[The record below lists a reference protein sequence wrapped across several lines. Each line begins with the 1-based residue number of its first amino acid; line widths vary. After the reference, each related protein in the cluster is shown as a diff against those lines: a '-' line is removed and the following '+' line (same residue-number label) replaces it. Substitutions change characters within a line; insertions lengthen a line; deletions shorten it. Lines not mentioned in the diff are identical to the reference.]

1 MEPLLGHTAG
11 LPTQSVTTKYRQK
24 ITQNIT
30 DELHSPAF
38 RKAAKKDP
46 LAQHRD
52 RKLTLANLICIIV
65 TFKTA
70 IQRELDTFF
79 KALSNSEFNIRQVT
93 KGAFSQARAK
103 LNPWAFQRLN
113 QIATDTFYAEAEY
126 HTWQG
131 FRLLAVDGTRLVL
144 PNHPTIIDH
153 FGQHQF
159 GPNADSPKSLALAS
173 VLYDVLNL
181 ISIDGQIDRYD
192 SDERTLLLQH
202 MDKLKKGDLLL
213 LDRGYPCFWLLFLLQ
228 AKGIAFCV
236 RLKEN
241 WWTQVNSF
249 TKSDLQEQLVWFD
262 LPKKDLDK
270 LAEYPLYQHR
280 RIQCRLVKVV
290 LETGETEVL
299 CTSLLDSNAYP
310 VAVFGPLYH
319 YRWQEEEAYKLFKCR
334 AEVENFSGKTA
345 LAIQQDFFAKLFLMT
360 LCAAYAHPIE
370 ARVRQEYQV
379 DAERQFA
386 QQINRTHALSV
397 TQHLVI
403 GVFLKN
409 QFKKAIAAFDT
420 LVFQTRELI
429 RPHRKEPR
437 KHKPKKQYHM
447 AYKRL

>member
-1 MEPLLGHTAG
+1 MEPLLDQITGSASQVI
-11 LPTQSVTTKYRQK
+11 PTKYRHKITQK
-24 ITQNIT
+24 ITQ
-30 DELHSPAF
+30 ELHSSAF
-38 RKAAKKDP
+38 RKAAKNDP
-46 LAQHRD
+46 EQQHRD
-52 RKLTLANLICIIV
+52 RKLTLVNLIFIIV

-79 KALSNSEFNIRQVT
+79 KAISDSEFNIRQVT

-113 QIATDTFYAEAEY
+113 QLAVDTFYEEAPY

-131 FRLLAVDGTRLVL
+131 FRLLATDGTRLVL
-144 PNHPTIIDH
+144 PNHPTIVDQ
-153 FGQHQF
+153 FGQHHF

-192 SDERTLLLQH
+192 SDERTLLLKH

-228 AKGIAFCV
+228 AQGIDFCV
-236 RLKEN
+236 RLKSE
-241 WWTQVNSF
+241 WWNQVNAF
-249 TKSDLQEQLVWFD
+249 TNSDQQEQLVWFD

-270 LAEYPLYQHR
+270 LADYPLYQHR

-290 LETGETEVL
+290 LETGEIEVL
-299 CTSLLDSNAYP
+299 CTSLVDSKRYP
-310 VAVFGPLYH
+310 VAAFGPLYH

-379 DAERQFA
+379 DEERQFA
-386 QQINRTHALSV
+386 QKINRTHALSV
-397 TQHLVI
+397 TQHIVI
-403 GVFLKN
+403 KVFLKN
-409 QFKKAIAAFDT
+409 QFKKAIAAFDA
-420 LVFQTRELI
+420 LVFKTRELI

-437 KHKPKKQYHM
+437 KHKQKKQYHM